1 MDEKINSFED
11 LRMELYEARAG
22 VAPTTN
28 DPVYDVV
35 LVLMMLVKRFDSID
49 KTLFD
54 IYLQLIKKEKR
65 NEEEKED

>member
-11 LRMELYEARAG
+11 LALELSEAREG
-22 VAPTTN
+22 IAPRTN
-28 DPVYDVV
+28 DPAYDMV
-35 LVLMMLVKRFDSID
+35 LVLAMLVKRLDSID